1 MIVKSAWELE
11 SLTGTT
17 VLNFHMTF
25 FNIDVASTCRGRL
38 YRALLDWF
46 ATEAL
51 LCFTCSCRVISCR

>member
-51 LCFTCSCRVISCR
+51 LCFTW